1 MLLKDDLFKL
11 VKAMSKSEK
20 RYFSLDAQKSGKKG
34 SRYLEVFRFLSDMDE
49 FNDERLKKK
58 FPKNLSSDKSYLY
71 DAILRSMRDY
81 RSTKSKAAQIKEK
94 IQDSRYLFERGL
106 YKQCDSRLQEANDIA
121 TELGDEL
128 MILEVARER
137 LLTIKSNKEKNFV
150 EYVES
155 LLEDKEKALA
165 NVNQF
170 FKYSDAYYE
179 MTMKVAKNF
188 QSPIE
193 NKESIVLPDF
203 FEEEKN
209 DVKSIQTERR
219 FLQSKALY
227 YQLKGDKKKLLEYF
241 KKTVE
246 WWKKNPLYKEEEFFR
261 YVADTSNLIYG
272 YIANQKFEEAE
283 LCINEMFE
291 NQPALIH
298 EKRVW
303 LENIYLYKLVLLLN
317 SMDYSKDYRKA
328 KDLVMEIE
336 KVVNEYGFTNNHVLF
351 GNVSLLYFLIGDYH
365 KCQNWSAKIIDAP
378 NTGLRA
384 DIQVFVRILNLICLY
399 ETEELE
405 LLENGIRN
413 VKRFFKRHEIALDSL
428 ESQIFQKLTILFKS
442 NPYTDQSIKDDF
454 IVFLSEKEKT
464 KNSRND
470 LVGILLMWLSP
481 ITTAS

>member
-1 MLLKDDLFKL
+1 
-11 VKAMSKSEK
+11 MSKSEK
-20 RYFSLDAQKSGKKG
+20 RYFTLDAQKSGKKG

-81 RSTKSKAAQIKEK
+81 RSTKSKSAQIKEK

-121 TELGDEL
+121 KELGDEL

-155 LLEDKEKALA
+155 LLEDKTEALA

-179 MTMKVAKNF
+179 MTVKVARNF
-188 QSPIE
+188 QSPAE
-193 NKESIVLPDF
+193 DKRDIVLPDF
-203 FEEEKN
+203 FEEEK
-209 DVKSIQTERR
+209 DEIKSIQTERR

-227 YQLKGDKKKLLEYF
+227 YQLKGDKKRLLEYF

-246 WWKKNPLYKEEEFFR
+246 WWKKNPLYKDEEFFR

-272 YIANQKFEEAE
+272 YIANQRFEEAE
-283 LCINEMFE
+283 ECINEMFE
-291 NQPALIH
+291 NQPAHIH

-303 LENIYLYKLVLLLN
+303 LENVYLYKLVLLLN
-317 SMDYSKDYRKA
+317 SKDYKKA
-328 KDLVMEIE
+328 KNLVAEIE
-336 KVVNEYGFTNNHVLF
+336 TGINQYGFTNNHVLF
-351 GNVSLLYFLIGDYH
+351 GNVSLLYFLIGEY
-365 KCQNWSAKIIDAP
+365 KKSQKWSAKIIDVP
-378 NTGLRA
+378 NTGLRV

-399 ETEELE
+399 ETDELE

-428 ESQIFQKLTILFKS
+428 ESQIFQKLNVLFKS
-442 NPYTDQSIKDDF
+442 NPYEDQSIKDDF
-454 IVFLSEKEKT
+454 VSFLSEKENT
-464 KNSRND
+464 QNSRND
-470 LVGILLMWLSP
+470 LVEILLMWLKP
-481 ITTAS
+481 VITF